1 VIDDDESVRL
11 VVRATL
17 EAAGHHVREASD
29 GRKGLEV
36 FRNDP
41 ADVAITDIVMPER
54 DGLEVIMH
62 LRRYSPKVRIFAMS

>member
-1 VIDDDESVRL
+1 
-11 VVRATL
+11 L

-41 ADVAITDIVMPER
+41 ADVAITDIAMPER

-62 LRRYSPKVRIFAMS
+62 LTEGPHLCRVGTVRGL